1 MCIRNE
7 YKCVYTCT
15 VHTLEAQYKI
25 LNVKNVTL
33 QLKTAQFIHHMDR
46 LHVYNKHEKH
56 NAAIQTWQ
64 AYPFQLSLVP
74 NKMDAHLTNLLQ
86 EKGFQLDSELH
97 SEPSDH
103 PDHEP
108 ALQV

>member
-1 MCIRNE
+1 ME
-7 YKCVYTCT
+7 AKYT
-15 VHTLEAQYKI
+15 I
-25 LNVKNVTL
+25 LNVKNVKL

-46 LHVYNKHEKH
+46 VHVSNKHEKH
-56 NAAIQTWQ
+56 DAAIQTRQ
-64 AYPFQLSLVP
+64 AYPCQLSLVP
-74 NKMDAHLTNLLQ
+74 NKMVAHLPMLLQ
-86 EKGFQLDSELH
+86 GNGQLDSELH